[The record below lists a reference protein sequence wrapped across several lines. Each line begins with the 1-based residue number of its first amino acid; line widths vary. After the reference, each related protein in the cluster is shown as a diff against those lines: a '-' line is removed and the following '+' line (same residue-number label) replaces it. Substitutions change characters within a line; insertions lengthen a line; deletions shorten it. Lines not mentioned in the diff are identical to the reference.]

1 MNARRYLI
9 LYLFVRFAKHRALRI
24 IRQSAVAAVFVVFIF
39 ALTAMNVSFDL
50 TFHQTNEA
58 VPAHGAVGITD
69 DGRVEFG
76 VPPGQWY
83 WNASQ
88 AAIDNAS
95 IQIWA
100 RAKLAF
106 DAVTWTVATM
116 LIAREMSS
124 NYSDAKQENEEMR
137 KTYGLLYILGVGP
150 DAQWPVFFLQKLI
163 VYAVGVAAGSLAAVY
178 VLLPFV
184 LAQFRGTIG
193 ALFFTH
199 IDYTI
204 SFLTACFMVSMG
216 MSIRAFV
223 LMRGTRHAK
232 LGKSLTEIG

>member
-58 VPAHGAVGITD
+58 VQAHGAVRITD
-69 DGRVEFG
+69 DGRIEFG

-88 AAIDNAS
+88 AAIDNAT
-95 IQIWA
+95 IQIWSK
-100 RAKLAF
+100 AKFAF

-116 LIAREMSS
+116 LIAREMSL
-124 NYSDAKQENEEMR
+124 NYSDAKKDGEEMK
-137 KTYGLLYILGVGP
+137 KTYGQLYILGIGP
-150 DAQWPVFFLQKLI
+150 DTQWPIFFLQNI
-163 VYAVGVAAGSLAAVY
+163 VVYSVGVAVGSLVAIYA
-178 VLLPFV
+178 LLPYV
-184 LAQFRGTIG
+184 LAQFQGTIG

-199 IDYTI
+199 FNYTI
-204 SFLTACFMVSMG
+204 SFLTACFMVSLG
-216 MSIRAFV
+216 MTIRAFV
-223 LMRGTRHAK
+223 LLHGTRHAK
-232 LGKSLTEIG
+232 LGKSLMEIS